1 MIPFIFLIVIL
12 SYCHG
17 FVWLTLASF
26 SFYGAYG
33 VLGVGFAEGY
43 GSIRTK
49 RMEKDADT
57 GIGKSASQMGEQT
70 TGSSRTGV
78 GLGLSDLV
86 MEACF
91 TELLFPM
98 RHKELCG

>member
-1 MIPFIFLIVIL
+1 MIPFIFFIVIL

-57 GIGKSASQMGEQT
+57 GIGKSASQMG
-70 TGSSRTGV
+70 SRRRERV
-78 GLGLSDLV
+78 ERGLDW
-86 MEACF
+86 ACRIWLWRLALPSCF
-91 TELLFPM
+91 SL
-98 RHKELCG
+98 